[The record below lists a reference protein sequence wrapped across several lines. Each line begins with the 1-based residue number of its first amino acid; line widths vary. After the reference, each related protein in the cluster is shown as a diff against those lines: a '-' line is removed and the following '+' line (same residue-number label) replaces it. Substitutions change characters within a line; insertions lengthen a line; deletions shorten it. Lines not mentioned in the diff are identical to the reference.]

1 MKNKN
6 IYIYLKLTIICIF
19 LSGCSLFIDPFTN
32 NLNKV
37 ITESND
43 PQTIMQ
49 ALPAYIILLDGLI
62 ESNPE
67 NIDNLMASVKL
78 MNAYSSLLGSQLDI
92 SDDLPEYE
100 IKRIKNQQKILN
112 RKSLNRAEKTI
123 CLEKKIL
130 CKLTKVNFND
140 LKNKI
145 KNLNDEEMIL
155 LYYLATAWVSWIQV
169 NTDDWNAMAQIAQ
182 VKFIMRKIIEY
193 NESIDNG
200 NAHVY
205 LGVLN
210 SIIPLGLG
218 GKPEIGQQHFKSA
231 IRISKNKNLMAKALY
246 AEYYSRLVF
255 DEELHKKLISE
266 ILATEKSNKNQGLI
280 NTLAIQKA
288 KALQHSA
295 PDYF

>member
-6 IYIYLKLTIICIF
+6 LHIYLKLTIICLF
-19 LSGCSLFIDPFTN
+19 LSSCSLFIDPFTN
-32 NLNKV
+32 NLNKA

-43 PQTIMQ
+43 LQTVMQ

-62 ESNPE
+62 EGNPE
-67 NIDNLMASVKL
+67 NKDNLMASVKL
-78 MNAYSSLLGSQLDI
+78 MNAYSSLLGAQLDI
-92 SDDLPEYE
+92 AENLSKYE
-100 IKRIKNQQKILN
+100 IKRIRGQRKILN
-112 RKSLNRAEKTI
+112 KKSLDRAEQAV
-123 CLEKKIL
+123 CLQKKIL
-130 CKLTKVNFND
+130 CNLTKVKYND
-140 LKNKI
+140 LNDKI
-145 KNLNDEEMIL
+145 KNLNDEEMIS
-155 LYYLATAWVSWIQV
+155 LYHLATAWVSWIQV

-182 VKFIMRKIIEY
+182 AKFIMEKIVEY
-193 NESIDNG
+193 DETIDNG

-210 SIIPLGLG
+210 SIIPATLG

-255 DEELHKKLISE
+255 NETLHQKLIFE
-266 ILATEKSNKNQGLI
+266 ILAAEKNNKNQDLI
-280 NTLAIQKA
+280 NTLAIEKA
-288 KALQHSA
+288 KVLQRSA